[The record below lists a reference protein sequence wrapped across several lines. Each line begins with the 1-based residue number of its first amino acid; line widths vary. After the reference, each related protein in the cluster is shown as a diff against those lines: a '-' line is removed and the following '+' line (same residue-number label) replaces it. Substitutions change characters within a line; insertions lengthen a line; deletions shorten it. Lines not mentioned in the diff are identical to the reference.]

1 MELKLSHFINQLT
14 SVGGILRCGQPGFCL
29 LFALWDKAVEL
40 NSLRFS
46 VSNMELASRAGFAG
60 SRRFFE
66 VRKVLK
72 DDGFLEFESVK
83 GCKSLSYYS
92 LNTDFAVMTVNS
104 TVISTNNGMDNG
116 MDDSIDNGMDDSMD
130 SSIDNGMDDSMD
142 SSIDN
147 GMDDSMDSSMDNG
160 MDDSTDSSIDSSTD
174 NGIKSLVESFC
185 KRSPS

>member
-1 MELKLSHFINQLT
+1 M
-14 SVGGILRCGQPGFCL
+14 
-29 LFALWDKAVEL
+29 FALWDKAVEL

-116 MDDSIDNGMDDSMD
+116 MDDSMD

>member
-1 MELKLSHFINQLT
+1 MELTLSHFINQLT
-14 SVGGILRCGQPGFCL
+14 SVGGISRCGQPGFCL

-60 SRRFFE
+60 NRRFFE

-72 DDGFLEFESVK
+72 DDGFLQFESVK

-92 LNTDFAVMTVNS
+92 LNTDFAGMPIDS
-104 TVISTNNGMDNG
+104 TAISTNNGMD
-116 MDDSIDNGMDDSMD
+116 
-130 SSIDNGMDDSMD
+130 SSIDNGID
-142 SSIDN
+142 SST
-147 GMDDSMDSSMDNG
+147 DSSTDSSMDNG
-160 MDDSTDSSIDSSTD
+160 IDSSTDNSMDNGIDNGIDNSTD

-185 KRSPS
+185 KRAPS